1 MKDLGK
7 SNAPTSKEIEYINR
21 WIKDYGFSADIISEA
36 CERTVLATDSH
47 RFEYAEGILSSW
59 KKENV
64 RRKSD
69 IQRIDELYQK
79 RRQTKTAVPAT
90 NRFNQ
95 FSQRDYDFEE
105 LEAKLL
111 SK

>member
-1 MKDLGK
+1 M
-7 SNAPTSKEIEYINR
+7 
-21 WIKDYGFSADIISEA
+21 
-36 CERTVLATDSH
+36 ATDSH

-79 RRQTKTAVPAT
+79 RRLQKAAPPAN

-95 FSQRDYDFEE
+95 FPQRDYDFEE

-111 SK
+111 RK